1 MLIPKFKNFPL
12 RIKLASTYTLLLFIV
27 ALATF
32 IYFPE
37 KQKEQVTK
45 ALEVK
50 VESTVQMLAIG
61 ISRALDEGDYDLIK
75 KVFSLTQE
83 DTNINYI
90 AVLDENGEM
99 IISLNPKEI
108 QTPNIIQYDSKKVL
122 EEQGMIFVTKRL
134 QIEDEIF
141 GSLVIGYSLQGRNK
155 TIAQIRWTGFWISFA
170 IFLFATLISV
180 YLSRQIT
187 NPLKNIVDTFE
198 EMGRTGTYGNKM
210 EKGSTD
216 EIGSL
221 IDGFNDMTTKIDTRT
236 EELRISEEKYRS
248 LFEDSKDAIY
258 ITEEEKFV
266 DVNLAMQNL
275 LGYTRQELMKMNI
288 GELYVNINDRIKIQQ
303 EIEERGSLKG
313 FEVIWQKKDGT
324 KIDILITATPRKT
337 DNVTIVGYQGIIQD
351 ITPMKKAEEERSK
364 LQVKLE
370 RAERMEALG
379 ILAGG
384 VAHDLNNTL
393 VPLLAIPE
401 LMLSKL
407 PEDSELREHALLIKR
422 ATKRA
427 ADTIGD
433 LLTLARRGI
442 YEMKPLNLNSLLN
455 VFINSHEFIEIQKQ
469 KPNVILESDFDKDLP
484 NIIGSNAHL
493 SKVVMNLVKNAY
505 EAINQSGRLSIK
517 TSKIY
522 LATKLKAYI
531 EIKPGNYVLLEIE
544 DDGTGI
550 RDDVLHKIFEP
561 FYTDKEMGSSGTG
574 LGLAVVWGVLKDH
587 DAFIDVGTVLGSGT
601 KFSVYFPMSDEIEEA
616 YENDP
621 IYDHGTENILVVDD
635 LEVQRETFEQI
646 LSSLGY
652 HVDSVENGHLAIE
665 FVKQHDVD
673 LIVLDMLMEE
683 EFDGLDTYRE
693 IKKIKENQKAIIVS
707 GFALNERVEEA
718 MKLGVGKYV
727 RKPYTIEELGKA
739 IRTELDKK

>member
-1 MLIPKFKNFPL
+1 M
-12 RIKLASTYTLLLFIV
+12 
-27 ALATF
+27 
-32 IYFPE
+32 
-37 KQKEQVTK
+37 
-45 ALEVK
+45 
-50 VESTVQMLAIG
+50 
-61 ISRALDEGDYDLIK
+61 
-75 KVFSLTQE
+75 
-83 DTNINYI
+83 
-90 AVLDENGEM
+90 
-99 IISLNPKEI
+99 
-108 QTPNIIQYDSKKVL
+108 
-122 EEQGMIFVTKRL
+122 
-134 QIEDEIF
+134 
-141 GSLVIGYSLQGRNK
+141 
-155 TIAQIRWTGFWISFA
+155 SF
-170 IFLFATLISV
+170 
-180 YLSRQIT
+180 YLSRKIT
-187 NPLKNIVDTFE
+187 TPLKNIVDTFE

-275 LGYTRQELMKMNI
+275 LGYTSQELMKMNI

-407 PEDSELREHALLIKR
+407 PEDSELREHVLLIKR

-469 KPNVILESDFDKDLP
+469 KPNV
-484 NIIGSNAHL
+484 
-493 SKVVMNLVKNAY
+493 
-505 EAINQSGRLSIK
+505 
-517 TSKIY
+517 
-522 LATKLKAYI
+522 
-531 EIKPGNYVLLEIE
+531 YVTPRNWFGAE
-544 DDGTGI
+544 
-550 RDDVLHKIFEP
+550 
-561 FYTDKEMGSSGTG
+561 YKEEYR
-574 LGLAVVWGVLKDH
+574 K
-587 DAFIDVGTVLGSGT
+587 
-601 KFSVYFPMSDEIEEA
+601 K
-616 YENDP
+616 
-621 IYDHGTENILVVDD
+621 
-635 LEVQRETFEQI
+635 
-646 LSSLGY
+646 
-652 HVDSVENGHLAIE
+652 VDSVKTTTWLE
-665 FVKQHDVD
+665 
-673 LIVLDMLMEE
+673 
-683 EFDGLDTYRE
+683 
-693 IKKIKENQKAIIVS
+693 
-707 GFALNERVEEA
+707 
-718 MKLGVGKYV
+718 KLEH
-727 RKPYTIEELGKA
+727 IC
-739 IRTELDKK
+739 